1 MRVRVERRG
10 REWGR
15 REEKLRKIWRDRER
29 DQDNLRSVI
38 GKGGIERKRERG
50 RERGRER
57 KHLLLKLRL
66 LLRRLGSIHLLL
78 RLLLWIGCGH
88 VSEGVATGGRTA

>member
-1 MRVRVERRG
+1 MVRVRVERRG

-50 RERGRER
+50 RER

>member
-1 MRVRVERRG
+1 MVRVRVERRG

-50 RERGRER
+50 RER
-57 KHLLLKLRL
+57 KHLLLK
-66 LLRRLGSIHLLL
+66 L